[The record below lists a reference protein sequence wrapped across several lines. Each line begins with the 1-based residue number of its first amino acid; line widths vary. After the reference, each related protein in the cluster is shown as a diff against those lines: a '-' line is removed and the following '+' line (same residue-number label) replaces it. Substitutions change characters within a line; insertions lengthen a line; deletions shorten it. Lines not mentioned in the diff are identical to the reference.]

1 MILGQYRTL
10 ASFKCVAPTLA
21 FHLRQVRKIV
31 GDDVQGFSSKC
42 GSGSDGKN
50 KKAKKGGK
58 DKKSACGGYG
68 EKPQKGGK
76 DKKFACGGGSDRKD
90 KKKDGKD
97 NLSAVLHAI
106 EDLRLEQTPIP
117 EALPGQ
123 VLLAMDTVGICGTDV
138 HYLTKGRVGSFVLEK
153 PIIMGH
159 EASGIVAKL
168 GKGVNNLKEGD
179 RVAIEPGECCR
190 ICALCKKGRY
200 NLCPHMKFCANP
212 PYNGNL
218 RRYYNHM
225 ADFCYKLPD
234 HVTMEEGALLE
245 PLSIGVASCRRAKV
259 RLGSHVLIIGA
270 GPIGL
275 VTHIVA
281 KAWGAASTTILD
293 LNEQRLQ
300 LAMDLGVT
308 HALKVC
314 KDMDVQEAAKK
325 LIKEIGVRPD
335 RTIDCVG
342 NEQAVRLGI
351 YCTRSG
357 GICTVTGMGAADI
370 KFPLMEA
377 LTREVDLKGV
387 FRYCNDYRSALELV
401 ATKNTGV
408 KKLVTH
414 HFDIKETI
422 EAFDTSRHR
431 KGNAIK
437 VLIHVQK
444 RDKNNKKPF
453 DK

>member
-1 MILGQYRTL
+1 MILGQFQKL
-10 ASFKCVAPTLA
+10 ASLKCVAPTFALQA
-21 FHLRQVRKIV
+21 SNIF
-31 GDDVQGFSSKC
+31 GDVVKCFSSKC
-42 GSGSDGKN
+42 DGGKS
-50 KKAKKGGK
+50 KKSKKDKKSKKGGNDKACADGK
-58 DKKSACGGYG
+58 DKK
-68 EKPQKGGK
+68 KG
-76 DKKFACGGGSDRKD
+76 
-90 KKKDGKD
+90 GKD
-97 NLSAVLHAI
+97 NLSAVLHGI

-117 EALPGQ
+117 EVLPGQ

-138 HYLTKGRVGSFVLEK
+138 HFLVKGRVGSFVLKK
-153 PIIMGH
+153 PIIIGH

-168 GKGVNNLKEGD
+168 GKGVKNLKEGD

-190 ICALCKKGRY
+190 ICEHCKKGRY
-200 NLCPHMKFCANP
+200 NLCPDMKFCANP

-218 RRYYNHM
+218 RRYYAHM

-245 PLSIGVASCRRAKV
+245 PLSIGVATCRRAKI

-281 KAWGAASTTILD
+281 QAWGAASTTILD
-293 LNEQRLQ
+293 FEEHRLKV
-300 LAMDLGVT
+300 AMDLGVT
-308 HALKVC
+308 NAFKVC
-314 KDMDVQEAAKK
+314 KDMDVQEAANK
-325 LIKEIGVRPD
+325 LIKNIGVRPD

-342 NEQAVRLGI
+342 NEQAVRIGI
-351 YCTRSG
+351 YATRSG
-357 GICTVTGMGAADI
+357 GICTVVGMGAADV

-377 LTREVDLKGV
+377 LTREVDLNGV
-387 FRYCNDYRSALELV
+387 FRYCNDYQSALELV
-401 ATKNTGV
+401 SSKDTGV

-414 HFDIKETI
+414 HFDIEDSL

-431 KGNAIK
+431 KENAIK

-444 RDKNNKKPF
+444 RDTNNKKPF